1 MHPPAQMFGPR
12 TKRNFLHSRLFLSDE
27 LGSERYTIT
36 FVEERGSDV
45 RFTGIA
51 VPLVTPGC
59 TPAIAYNETLV
70 STVANNGDS
79 MAAAH
84 RVGLEGIQLALG
96 CRSVVPCLK

>member
-1 MHPPAQMFGPR
+1 MFGPR

-36 FVEERGSDV
+36 FVEERYS
-45 RFTGIA
+45 
-51 VPLVTPGC
+51 
-59 TPAIAYNETLV
+59 
-70 STVANNGDS
+70 ANN